1 MSPTI
6 KKVILFIGIISFILF
21 MGLIGAAWYMGAFSS
36 VSISTGEK
44 GPFYFVYL
52 EHHGPYYQIQN
63 KIVIVEKYLTDNKI
77 EYLHSAG
84 IYFDNPAEVA
94 ESDLKSF
101 GGFIVSDSVFVQAPY
116 NFTKIERRKVVVASI
131 EALPMIAPFKIYPA
145 FNEWLGNNKNVEI
158 VAPPIELYLPD
169 DKIEV
174 HFAYQKK
181 I

>member
-6 KKVILFIGIISFILF
+6 KKVILFIGIISFVLF

-36 VSISTGEK
+36 VNITTDEK
-44 GPFYFVYL
+44 GPYYFVYL
-52 EHHGPYYQIQN
+52 ENSGPYYQIQN
-63 KIVIVEKYLTDNKI
+63 KIVKVEKYLVDNNI
-77 EYLHSAG
+77 QYLHSAG

-94 ESDLKSF
+94 ESELKSY
-101 GGFIVSDSVFVQAPY
+101 GGFVVKDSVVVNEPY
-116 NFTKIERRKVVVASI
+116 KFLKIDRRQVVVASI

-158 VAPPIELYLPD
+158 VAPPIELYLSD
-169 DKIEV
+169 DNIEV
-174 HFAYQKK
+174 HFAYQEK

>member
-6 KKVILFIGIISFILF
+6 KKVILFIGIISFVLF

-36 VSISTGEK
+36 VNITTDEK
-44 GPFYFVYL
+44 GPYYIVYL
-52 EHHGPYYQIQN
+52 EHSGPYYQIQN
-63 KIVIVEKYLTDNKI
+63 KIVKVEKYLVDNNI
-77 EYLHSAG
+77 QYLHSVG

-94 ESDLKSF
+94 ESELKSF
-101 GGFIVSDSVFVQAPY
+101 GGFLVKDSVVVNEPY
-116 NFTKIERRKVVVASI
+116 KFLKIDRRQVVVASI

-158 VAPPIELYLPD
+158 VAPPIELYVSD
-169 DKIEV
+169 DNIEV
-174 HFAYQKK
+174 HFAFQGE